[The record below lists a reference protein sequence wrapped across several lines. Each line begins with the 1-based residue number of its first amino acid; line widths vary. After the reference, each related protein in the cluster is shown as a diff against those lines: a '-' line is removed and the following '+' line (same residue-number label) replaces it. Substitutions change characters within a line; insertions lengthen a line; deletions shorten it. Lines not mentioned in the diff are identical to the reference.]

1 LFSKLHDIRAG
12 AAVVEPERDLRHTT
26 KGEKIRPRNEMN
38 EAEPQTTIGL
48 SAPPGRSHDTEYK
61 AIHDQ
66 RLALIR
72 SYNLWYAFGHAIAHA
87 YFWLMLALSLRIS
100 SQPLMI
106 AAAVTAS
113 LIVWFAYRVVLTIDR
128 GVVALY
134 PRIVFLEIMS
144 DYDFYRDYL
153 RNRPR
158 GDTERSFIETAERIE
173 APNEVE
179 LWQQIYSQ
187 FREHD
192 FPADRR
198 ITAHFRS
205 AALLSIALFWIIV
218 AVILGPQYL
227 LK

>member
-1 LFSKLHDIRAG
+1 MMKQADTESGQLPL
-12 AAVVEPERDLRHTT
+12 AVW
-26 KGEKIRPRNEMN
+26 K
-38 EAEPQTTIGL
+38 
-48 SAPPGRSHDTEYK
+48 HDTEYK

-66 RLALIR
+66 RVALIR
-72 SYNLWYAFGHAIAHA
+72 SYNLWYALGHAAAHG
-87 YFWLMLALSLRIS
+87 YFWLLLFLSLRIS
-100 SQPLMI
+100 NQQLMI

-113 LIVWFAYRVVLTIDR
+113 LIIWFAYRVVLTIDR

-144 DYDFYRDYL
+144 GYDFYRDYL

-173 APNEVE
+173 APDAAE

-198 ITAHFRS
+198 ITAHFKS
-205 AALLSIALFWIIV
+205 AAFLSVALFWIIIG
-218 AVILGPQYL
+218 VILVPQYL
-227 LK
+227 FK

>member
-1 LFSKLHDIRAG
+1 MDRPK
-12 AAVVEPERDLRHTT
+12 PETGNSL
-26 KGEKIRPRNEMN
+26 
-38 EAEPQTTIGL
+38 
-48 SAPPGRSHDTEYK
+48 APPPVGVYDTEYK

-72 SYNLWYAFGHAIAHA
+72 SYNLWYAFAHGIAHA
-87 YFWLMLALSLRIS
+87 YFWLMVALSLRVS

-113 LIVWFAYRVVLTIDR
+113 LIVLFAYRVVLTIDR

-134 PRIVFLEIMS
+134 PRIVFLEIILG
-144 DYDFYRDYL
+144 YDFYRDYL

-158 GDTERSFIETAERIE
+158 GDTERSFIETAERIAASSE
-173 APNEVE
+173 AD

-198 ITAHFRS
+198 ITAHFKS
-205 AALLSIALFWIIV
+205 AAFLSVALFWAIV

-227 LK
+227 GQ

>member
-1 LFSKLHDIRAG
+1 MSNL
-12 AAVVEPERDLRHTT
+12 EPETSLAFS
-26 KGEKIRPRNEMN
+26 RPPE
-38 EAEPQTTIGL
+38 G
-48 SAPPGRSHDTEYK
+48 SHDTEYK

-87 YFWLMLALSLRIS
+87 YFWLMLALSLRVS

-106 AAAVTAS
+106 AAAGTAS

-134 PRIVFLEIMS
+134 PRIVFLEIIS
-144 DYDFYRDYL
+144 GYDFYRDYL

-158 GDTERSFIETAERIE
+158 GDTERSFIETAERIHGSNQ
-173 APNEVE
+173 PE
-179 LWQQIYSQ
+179 LWQQIYSH

-198 ITAHFRS
+198 ITAHFKS
-205 AALLSIALFWIIV
+205 AAFLSVALFWI
-218 AVILGPQYL
+218 VIAFVLAPQYL
-227 LK
+227 FR

>member
-1 LFSKLHDIRAG
+1 
-12 AAVVEPERDLRHTT
+12 
-26 KGEKIRPRNEMN
+26 
-38 EAEPQTTIGL
+38 
-48 SAPPGRSHDTEYK
+48 
-61 AIHDQ
+61 
-66 RLALIR
+66 
-72 SYNLWYAFGHAIAHA
+72 
-87 YFWLMLALSLRIS
+87 
-100 SQPLMI
+100 
-106 AAAVTAS
+106 
-113 LIVWFAYRVVLTIDR
+113 
-128 GVVALY
+128 
-134 PRIVFLEIMS
+134 VFLEIMS

-173 APNEVE
+173 APNELE